1 MIVDDSMKFCNLLAQ
16 MIKEANLLKVEL
28 KFNMEEQVMNVE
40 SVCTKIFK
48 EMIEDTN
55 SEIELTETICKIE
68 ELIEDLIEK
77 IDKNMSKESVANV

>member
-1 MIVDDSMKFCNLLAQ
+1 

-40 SVCTKIFK
+40 SVCAKIFK

-68 ELIEDLIEK
+68 ELIEGLIEK

>member
-1 MIVDDSMKFCNLLAQ
+1 MT
-16 MIKEANLLKVEL
+16 KEANLLKVEL

-55 SEIELTETICKIE
+55 SEIELAETICKIE

>member
-1 MIVDDSMKFCNLLAQ
+1 

-55 SEIELTETICKIE
+55 SEIELAETICKIE

>member
-1 MIVDDSMKFCNLLAQ
+1 
-16 MIKEANLLKVEL
+16 MIKEASLLKVEL

-68 ELIEDLIEK
+68 ELIEGLIEK

>member
-1 MIVDDSMKFCNLLAQ
+1 

>member
-1 MIVDDSMKFCNLLAQ
+1 
-16 MIKEANLLKVEL
+16 MIKEASLLNVEL

>member
-1 MIVDDSMKFCNLLAQ
+1 

-55 SEIELTETICKIE
+55 SEIELAETICKIE
-68 ELIEDLIEK
+68 ELIEGLIEK

>member
-1 MIVDDSMKFCNLLAQ
+1 

-77 IDKNMSKESVANV
+77 IDKNMSKESVENV

>member
-1 MIVDDSMKFCNLLAQ
+1 MV
-16 MIKEANLLKVEL
+16 KEANLLKVEL

-55 SEIELTETICKIE
+55 SEIELAETICKIE
-68 ELIEDLIEK
+68 ELIEDLMKK
-77 IDKNMSKESVANV
+77 IDENMSKESVENV

>member
-1 MIVDDSMKFCNLLAQ
+1 

-40 SVCTKIFK
+40 SVYTKIFK

>member
-1 MIVDDSMKFCNLLAQ
+1 
-16 MIKEANLLKVEL
+16 MIKEASLLKVEL

-55 SEIELTETICKIE
+55 SEIELARTICKIE
-68 ELIEDLIEK
+68 ELIEDLIKE
-77 IDKNMSKESVANV
+77 IDKNMSKESVENV

>member
-1 MIVDDSMKFCNLLAQ
+1 MSN